1 MAPLRAGCT
10 GSDPVQCAWLLA
22 PLYLPRPWRI
32 EHPATV
38 GPSPREVSPMI
49 DPVPFVT
56 YTLVMSITPGPNNV
70 MLTASGANFGF
81 RRTLPHIFGI
91 VFGFIVQLLAV
102 CAGLSALF
110 IRWPRLQSTLAW
122 VGAASLLYLGWQML
136 GHGQAESREAHHP
149 VTFLQAALFQFLN
162 PKAWVMTVTAATL
175 FLPHELGPFLSGAY
189 MAGVMEGIG
198 VPCMMIWALFG
209 ISLKRLLDAPR
220 GRTAFNVAMALA
232 LGVTAVMMVR

>member
-1 MAPLRAGCT
+1 
-10 GSDPVQCAWLLA
+10 
-22 PLYLPRPWRI
+22 
-32 EHPATV
+32 
-38 GPSPREVSPMI
+38 MI

-110 IRWPRLQSTLAW
+110 IRWPRLQSALAW
-122 VGAASLLYLGWQML
+122 VGAAYLLYLGWQML
-136 GHGQAESREAHHP
+136 GHGEAESREAHHP
-149 VTFLQAALFQFLN
+149 VTFVQAALFQFLN

-175 FLPHELGPFLSGAY
+175 FLPRELADRGQPRARCQLAVPHELH
-189 MAGVMEGIG
+189 
-198 VPCMMIWALFG
+198 
-209 ISLKRLLDAPR
+209 D
-220 GRTAFNVAMALA
+220 ALA
-232 LGVTAVMMVR
+232 DLVDEGHLGIAGELEHRRPLTSPS